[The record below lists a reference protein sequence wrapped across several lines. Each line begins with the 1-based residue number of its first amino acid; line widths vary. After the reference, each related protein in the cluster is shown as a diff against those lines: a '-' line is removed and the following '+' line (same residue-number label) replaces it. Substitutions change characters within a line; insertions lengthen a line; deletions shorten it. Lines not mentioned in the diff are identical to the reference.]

1 MRNIILLLSLFLSLS
16 LFADYYQGYNI
27 GFKGGLNLNNVTLIN
42 DDASFEDE
50 EYKFQKHFFIGG
62 ILKFNFIYNL
72 SLQFEANF
80 NNKGLYQKIKDISGS
95 RVYNTK
101 KIQTFYYFEL
111 PLILSFNVW
120 NNISIYS
127 GLFYAKLLNHN
138 SHTEQKVNNNY
149 YENDSEEL
157 YEELNKTSYGYL
169 FGINYVYKR
178 FLIDFRF
185 TKTTTELIPDIT
197 RYDQDMITKES
208 PTYRMD
214 KLYQFQFGIG
224 MLF

>member
-1 MRNIILLLSLFLSLS
+1 MKNIVLILSLFLSIN
-16 LFADYYQGYNI
+16 LFADIYENI
-27 GFKGGLNLNNVTLIN
+27 NFGFKGGLNLNNVTLIN
-42 DDASFEDE
+42 DEASFKGES
-50 EYKFQKHFFIGG
+50 YKFQKQFFIGG

-72 SLQFEANF
+72 SLQIEANF
-80 NNKGLYQKIKDISGS
+80 NNKGLRQEANYEGVEYDTIKE
-95 RVYNTK
+95 
-101 KIQTFYYFEL
+101 QTFYYFEL
-111 PLILSFNVW
+111 PFILSFNIW
-120 NNISIYS
+120 NDISVYS
-127 GLFYAKLLNHN
+127 GLFCAKLLNHN
-138 SHTEQKVNNNY
+138 SHLEKNN
-149 YENDSEEL
+149 YENDTDQL